1 MINQSCILVVD
12 DDLNIL
18 ESLRLIL
25 EQSGYV
31 VDTAQNGEDA
41 VAKSFANFYNL
52 AIVDWRLGDIEGTKL
67 LGQFRETTPKMMKI
81 MLTGYPSMQ
90 NAIDSVNAK
99 ADAFLQKPVQVTVLL
114 DKIKELLLQQEQ
126 SKKFDQDKV
135 ANFIQTR
142 ANELISTKNQLKK

>member
-67 LGQFRETTPKMMKI
+67 LGLFRETTPKMMKI

-99 ADAFLQKPVQVTVLL
+99 ADAFLQKPVQVKVLF

-142 ANELISTKNQLKK
+142 ANELMATKNQLKK